1 MACAGESGSAAFLIT
16 FADSGMKTK
25 AFIFSVLAMLLFA
38 AAADARRLRTTRK
51 PLKAI
56 ETECPQGA
64 VPDTTVSA
72 LIVTAEE
79 GRRQAVRLFGYEK
92 TVNATRETV
101 FVENLTGQPVTAVSF
116 TIRYLD
122 ADGRMIHQ
130 RTVSRHRVNIPAG
143 EIRRI
148 DIRSW
153 DTQRTHYYV
162 GGPRPR
168 RNAKPFDVT
177 LTADSVSFSVACDS
191 QNAPD

>member
-1 MACAGESGSAAFLIT
+1 
-16 FADSGMKTK
+16 
-25 AFIFSVLAMLLFA
+25 MLLFA

-56 ETECPQGA
+56 ETECPEGA

-79 GRRQAVRLFGYEK
+79 GCRQAVRLFGYEK

-130 RTVSRHRVNIPAG
+130 RTVSRHRVHIPAG
-143 EIRRI
+143 KSGASTSAHGIHSAHTITWEGHVRGAMQNHSMLPSRPIRFHF
-148 DIRSW
+148 
-153 DTQRTHYYV
+153 Q
-162 GGPRPR
+162 
-168 RNAKPFDVT
+168 
-177 LTADSVSFSVACDS
+177 
-191 QNAPD
+191 